1 MNRVYSILLF
11 VFCSFIGF
19 AQKGELADAA
29 KNKVIEQRI
38 ELIAEAL
45 GAENIDFTTLFDELS
60 YRYDHPLN
68 LNKASYEELEQLNL
82 LNDLQ
87 IKGLLE
93 HIRLAGALTE
103 IYEIQ
108 AIADWDINTINAV
121 LPFVAVTDQFKLN
134 AFSWSQVKKE
144 GSHEVLMRSTTVLEK
159 QAGYLDYSDSALAAS
174 PNKAYLGSP
183 YQTYFRYRFRYGN
196 RISMGVTAD
205 KDQGEPFGKPYNKAG
220 FDFYSAH
227 LYVAGFGVVK
237 KLVVGDFQAQF
248 GQGLTCW
255 SGLAARK
262 SSLATAISRSGT
274 GLRPYTSVD
283 ENLFLR
289 GVGTTLQWK
298 QFDFTAFYSRH
309 AVDANIALAQD
320 SIGSEA
326 SATFTSLVSSGLHRT
341 PGELADKKTLM
352 ENSYGGNLSYH
363 SRSLQ
368 IGVTAIG
375 RAFDASYSPNVTPY
389 NQFFVVPQ
397 NDQYLNLGADY
408 KWLYRNMNFFG
419 EVSRSLN
426 GGTAMIHG
434 LLMSIDPKIDVAIQ
448 YRNFG
453 KDYQGFLA
461 NPFAES
467 GSSTEKATYL
477 GVVARPFSKWTV
489 SGYFDKYKFDW
500 LKFSTS
506 APSDGVDALL
516 QVDYKPSKK
525 VLIYARYFQQVKAKN
540 VSGSEEVFKT
550 MVDQNRQQLRIH
562 LSYGASDVLS
572 FQSRVQY
579 SWFDEPGKPQEI
591 GFLAYQDVSFDW
603 KIKRVKFSL
612 DARFMLFDIDS
623 YDARLYAYE
632 RDLLYLFSVPAFQNR
647 GTRAYLVL
655 RFKPIRHLDVQFKIA
670 RTTYS
675 NVNTIG
681 SGTTLIDGN
690 HKTDAKL
697 QLRWSF

>member
-1 MNRVYSILLF
+1 M
-11 VFCSFIGF
+11 SFNVC
-19 AQKGELADAA
+19 AQKSELADAA

-68 LNKASYEELEQLNL
+68 LNKATYDELEQLNL

-87 IKGLLE
+87 IKSLLE
-93 HIRLAGALTE
+93 HIRLAGLLTE
-103 IYEIQ
+103 IYELQ
-108 AIADWDINTINAV
+108 AIAEWDMNTIQAV
-121 LPFVAVTDQFKLN
+121 LPFVAVSDNFNLN
-134 AFSWSQVKKE
+134 AFSWNQVKKE
-144 GSHEVLMRSTTVLEK
+144 GSHEVLMRSTTVLER
-159 QAGYLDYSDSALAAS
+159 QAGYNDYPDSVLAAS

-183 YQTYFRYRFRYGN
+183 YQAYFRYRFRYGN
-196 RISMGVTAD
+196 RISVGVTAD
-205 KDQGEPFGKPYNKAG
+205 KDQGEPFGKPYNKSG

-262 SSLATAISRSGT
+262 SSLATAISRSGV

-289 GVGTTLQWK
+289 GVGSTLQWK

-309 AVDANIALAQD
+309 AVDANLALAQD

-341 PGELADKKTLM
+341 PGEFADKKNLM
-352 ENSYGGNLSYH
+352 ENTYGGNLNFH

-368 IGVTAIG
+368 LGLTAVG
-375 RAFDASYSPNVTPY
+375 RLFDATYTPNTQPY
-389 NQFFVVPQ
+389 NQFYIIPV
-397 NDQYLNLGADY
+397 NEQYLNVGADY
-408 KWLYRNMNFFG
+408 KWLYKNMNFFG

-426 GGTAMIHG
+426 GGLAMIHG
-434 LLMSIDPKIDVAIQ
+434 LLMSIDPKIDIAIQ

-477 GVVARPFSKWTV
+477 GIVARPFSKWTV

-500 LKFSTS
+500 LKYNTI

-540 VSGSEEVFKT
+540 MSGSTTEIKT
-550 MVDQNRQQLRIH
+550 MVDQNRQQLRLH
-562 LSYGASDVLS
+562 VSYGVSDVLS

-579 SWFDEPGKPQEI
+579 SWFDEPGQPQEK
-591 GFLAYQDVSFDW
+591 GFLAYQDVSYDW
-603 KIKRVKFSL
+603 KIKRIKFSL
-612 DARFMLFDIDS
+612 DARFMVFDIDS

-647 GTRAYLVL
+647 GTRAYAVL

-675 NVNTIG
+675 NVNGIG
-681 SGTTLIDGN
+681 SGTTFIEGN
-690 HKTDAKL
+690 HRTDAKL
-697 QLRWSF
+697 QLRWNF